1 MLAVADV
8 AAGITVSCSL
18 ALVHGHVVAAF
29 WSLVFVPTW
38 VVLAKLHGLYDRDQR
53 VLRHLTVDELPALCA
68 WQATGTVG
76 LLLFLLA
83 TPAGSLGV
91 ETGLWVWAVGVGA
104 AFMARGGARFA
115 WRRATPPARTL
126 IIGSGDVADA
136 ARRKLELF
144 PDIHGDVVG
153 QRPELTAEELAE
165 SREWLADVDQIIF
178 APHAIDGDVLEGLVA
193 LCRRAR
199 IRLALVPPVRGL
211 FGTAVQLS
219 HVAELPVI
227 VYGTWD
233 IPRSTLLLKRAID
246 VTVSAALLFALSPL
260 LVAIACLVKLSSRG
274 PVLFRQT
281 RIGMNGRPF
290 SMFKFRTM
298 VVDAEVLLPTLV
310 SIDDL
315 HEPVFKLKG
324 DPRVTRIGRLLR
336 RTSLDELPQLWN
348 VLRGEMSLVG
358 PRPDLVEQ
366 AAHYTEHD
374 RRRLGVKPGITGWSQ
389 VNGRDEIGWPERIE
403 QDLWY
408 IDHWSL
414 ALDARIVLATFAQL
428 FRPEPQPVED
438 TMNIERRTRR
448 EQG

>member
-53 VLRHLTVDELPALCA
+53 VLRHLTVDELPAVCA

-126 IIGSGDVADA
+126 IVGSGDVADA

-336 RTSLDELPQLWN
+336 RASLDELPQLWN

-358 PRPDLVEQ
+358 PRPEEEQ
-366 AAHYTEHD
+366 FVDRYRPEH
-374 RRRLGVKPGITGWSQ
+374 RVRLQIKPGMTGPMQ
-389 VNGRDEIGWPERIE
+389 VSGRGDLRLDERLAVEREYIE
-403 QDLWY
+403 NLSIMRDL
-408 IDHWSL
+408 
-414 ALDARIVLATFAQL
+414 RILVLTSSSIVAGRGAF
-428 FRPEPQPVED
+428 
-438 TMNIERRTRR
+438 
-448 EQG
+448 